1 MTHPRTQPATH
12 SENFSL
18 RDFLPLPDQGL
29 DAQVAAF
36 SHHYRLAAE
45 HGELLYMRELQ
56 GPADA
61 TVTIADPGTGAPREM
76 IMLGSNNYLG
86 LANHPAVKQAVKDAV
101 DAYGIGCGGPPLL
114 NGTSR
119 LHRELERQLAAL
131 KGADDAV
138 LFSSGFLANLGW
150 VTALLRPQDVV
161 IYDEYSH
168 ASLFDAI
175 KLARCKSQFFAHNDL
190 EELRAI
196 LAATRARSPQANIVV
211 SVEGVY
217 SMDGDLAPL
226 PAIQALCQAHGAWLM
241 VDDAHGTGVM
251 GATGAGTAEH
261 FGLPHGAVAIAMGTF
276 SKAFGTVGGF
286 IAGPQALIDY
296 LRFFARSHMFSA
308 ALPHPVVAS
317 VLAGL
322 EVMRQEPWRRERL
335 HENAAYMAAGLRELG
350 LKLHYESAIL
360 PLIVPAGVDL
370 RTLTRRVHEEGLFVN
385 AIEAPAVPA
394 DAQRLRISLMATHE
408 RAHLDRA
415 IEVIGRVGREVGLVP

>member
-61 TVTIADPGTGAPREM
+61 VVSVADPATGAAREM

-86 LANHPAVKQAVKDAV
+86 LANHPAVKSAVKDAV

-131 KGADDAV
+131 KGCDDAV
-138 LFSSGFLANLGW
+138 LFTSGFLANVGW

-175 KLARCKSQFFAHNDL
+175 KLARCKSQFFAHNDMQEL
-190 EELRAI
+190 EAI
-196 LAATRARSPQANIVV
+196 LASTRQRAPQANLVV

-226 PAIQALCQAHGAWLM
+226 PEVRALCDRFGAWLM

-261 FGLPHGAVAIAMGTF
+261 FGVHRVEVAMGTF
-276 SKAFGTVGGF
+276 SKAFGTAGGF
-286 IAGPQALIDY
+286 IAGSQALIDY

-322 EVMRQEPWRRERL
+322 QVMREEPWRRERL
-335 HENAAYMAAGLRELG
+335 HENAAYLAEGLRGLG
-350 LKLHYESAIL
+350 LAIDYESAIL

-370 RTLTRRVHEEGLFVN
+370 RALTRRVHEEGLFVN

-394 DAQRLRISLMATHE
+394 DAQRLRLSLMATHD

-415 IEVIGRVGREVGLVP
+415 IEVLSRVGREVGLLS

>member
-36 SHHYRLAAE
+36 SHHYRLAADQ
-45 HGELLYMRELQ
+45 GELLYMRELQ

-61 TVTIADPGTGAPREM
+61 VVTVADPATGAPREM

-86 LANHPAVKQAVKDAV
+86 LANHPAVKAAVKDAV

-131 KGADDAV
+131 KGCDDAV
-138 LFSSGFLANLGW
+138 LFTSGFLANLGW

-175 KLARCKSQFFAHNDL
+175 KLARCKSQFFAHNDMHEL
-190 EELRAI
+190 EAI
-196 LAATRARSPQANIVV
+196 LASTRQRSPQANLVV

-226 PAIQALCQAHGAWLM
+226 PEVRALCDRYGAWLM

-251 GATGAGTAEH
+251 GASGAGTAEH
-261 FGLPHGAVAIAMGTF
+261 FGVHRVEIAMGTF
-276 SKAFGTVGGF
+276 SKAFGTAGGF
-286 IAGPQALIDY
+286 IAGSQALIDY

-322 EVMRQEPWRRERL
+322 AVMREEPWRRERL
-335 HENAAYMAAGLRELG
+335 HENAAYLAQGLRGLG
-350 LKLHYESAIL
+350 LAIDYESAIL
-360 PLIVPAGVDL
+360 PLIVPVGVDL
-370 RTLTRRVHEEGLFVN
+370 RALTRRVHEEGLFVN

-415 IEVIGRVGREVGLVP
+415 ISVLHRVGREVGLLP

>member
-1 MTHPRTQPATH
+1 MTQPRTQPATH

-36 SHHYRLAAE
+36 SHHYRLAAGD
-45 HGELLYMRELQ
+45 GELLYMRELQ

-61 TVTIADPGTGAPREM
+61 VVTVADPATGAPREM

-86 LANHPAVKQAVKDAV
+86 LANHPAVKSAVKEAV

-131 KGADDAV
+131 KGCDDAV
-138 LFSSGFLANLGW
+138 LFTSGFLANLGW

-175 KLARCKSQFFAHNDL
+175 KLARCKSQFFAHNDMQEL
-190 EELRAI
+190 EAI
-196 LAATRARSPQANIVV
+196 LASTRQRSPQANLVV

-226 PAIQALCQAHGAWLM
+226 PEVRALCDRYGAWLM

-251 GATGAGTAEH
+251 GASGAGTAEH
-261 FGLPHGAVAIAMGTF
+261 FGVHRVEIAMGTF
-276 SKAFGTVGGF
+276 SKAFGTAGGF
-286 IAGPQALIDY
+286 IAGSQALIDY

-322 EVMRQEPWRRERL
+322 AVMREEPWRRERL
-335 HENAAYMAAGLRELG
+335 HENAAYLAEGLRGLG
-350 LKLHYESAIL
+350 LAIDYESAIL
-360 PLIVPAGVDL
+360 PLIVPVGVDL
-370 RTLTRRVHEEGLFVN
+370 RALTRRVHEEGLFVN

-408 RAHLDRA
+408 RTHLDRA
-415 IEVIGRVGREVGLVP
+415 ISVLSRVGREVGLLP